1 MTVSPTTGRGDALD
15 RVRRENETLYAVIKT
30 VSSSLALDRVLA
42 GIVEIATDAT
52 ACHACFIY
60 FMKEE
65 RLVLQAASPRYAH
78 LVGELE
84 WGIDEGLT
92 GWVARTR
99 TPEFIRERAMEDP
112 RMKYIPELE
121 EERFQSMVAVPLLY
135 RSGAVIGVIVLH
147 TEAPREFDDDVLKFL
162 VHTASLAAGAIE
174 NAQLYEETRR
184 RVDELTTLT
193 RLSQSLA
200 AVTLREDL
208 HDAVTRGARELLGAD
223 SCQIWRLDAE
233 ADELLLA
240 AADPPEPEGRAPR
253 PGRAAL
259 LLDMVRRERR
269 GAAPRSDVDDG
280 ERLLVAPLAAGDE
293 QLGLLCCGV
302 SGRSFGEEDAELLRA
317 VANQTAVGL
326 KKAELIERLTAENI
340 VKDMFEA
347 LAAGSVKTAEA
358 KAGEARCDLSRPH
371 VFLHVERAPEAA
383 GETDPREETPWPE
396 LAGRVQARLRRLYRR
411 AFFDA
416 RHDSLRALVPLP
428 ALDAGAAEQLRLACE
443 GLGADLGVDIGL
455 SDTERGAASAR
466 RRMREAADAA
476 RIARSL
482 AAEWRGRL
490 VRAPRR
496 IPLPREPR
504 ARGGSARPL
513 RAGGGGAD
521 RVRPRT
527 QRAAR
532 RHPRA
537 LPRRALQRGRQ
548 RPRPLHPSEHGAP
561 AARADP
567 ADHEARPA
575 GGGPPVAGAGAQGRA
590 AAAGARGDR
599 RVRSALGASAP
610 AAHRQPDPEDGVADD
625 VREKHEQDPPRLDQD
640 GVLLRPQLDDR
651 EVAQAEERQEKDDRH
666 LSDHEEE
673 DHDRGHPIAG
683 GAGR

>member
-1 MTVSPTTGRGDALD
+1 MTVSPVTGGGSALD

-30 VSSSLALDRVLA
+30 VSSSLALERVLA

-52 ACHACFIY
+52 GCHACFIY
-60 FMKEE
+60 FLNGD
-65 RLVLQAASPRYAH
+65 RLVLQAASPRYSH

-112 RMKYIPELE
+112 RMKYVPELE

-135 RSGAVIGVIVLH
+135 RSGAVIGVVVLH

-184 RVDELTTLT
+184 RVDALTTLT
-193 RLSQSLA
+193 RLSQALA

-223 SCQIWRLDAE
+223 TCQIWRLDPE
-233 ADELLLA
+233 ADELVLA
-240 AADPPEPEGRAPR
+240 AADPPEPEGRASR

-259 LLDMVRRERR
+259 LLDMVRREWR
-269 GAAPRSDVDDG
+269 GERGDAPRRDMDDG

-293 QLGLLCCGV
+293 QLGLLCCGMA
-302 SGRSFGEEDAELLRA
+302 GRSFGEEDSELLRA

-358 KAGEARCDLSRPH
+358 KAGEARCDLTRPH
-371 VFLHVERAPEAA
+371 VFLHVERAPGAP
-383 GETDPREETPWPE
+383 GGKGSPPRHEEKPWPE

-428 ALDAGAAEQLRLACE
+428 ALDTGAAEQLRVACE
-443 GLGADLGVDIGL
+443 ELGADLGVDIGL
-455 SDTERGAASAR
+455 SDAERGAASAR

-482 AAEWRGRL
+482 AA
-490 VRAPRR
+490 
-496 IPLPREPR
+496 
-504 ARGGSARPL
+504 
-513 RAGGGGAD
+513 GGGAVSYERLGAYRYLVNLELDEAPRD
-521 RVRPRT
+521 RYGQAVAALIDYDRDRNARLVNT
-527 QRAAR
+527 LERYLAAR
-532 RHPRA
+532 CSVAASARA
-537 LPRRALQRGRQ
+537 LYIHPNTVRQ
-548 RPRPLHPSEHGAP
+548 RLERIQQITKLDLHEEDLLSLELALKV
-561 AARADP
+561 ARL
-567 ADHEARPA
+567 
-575 GGGPPVAGAGAQGRA
+575 
-590 AAAGARGDR
+590 R
-599 RVRSALGASAP
+599 RVR
-610 AAHRQPDPEDGVADD
+610 
-625 VREKHEQDPPRLDQD
+625 
-640 GVLLRPQLDDR
+640 
-651 EVAQAEERQEKDDRH
+651 EETGE
-666 LSDHEEE
+666 
-673 DHDRGHPIAG
+673 
-683 GAGR
+683 